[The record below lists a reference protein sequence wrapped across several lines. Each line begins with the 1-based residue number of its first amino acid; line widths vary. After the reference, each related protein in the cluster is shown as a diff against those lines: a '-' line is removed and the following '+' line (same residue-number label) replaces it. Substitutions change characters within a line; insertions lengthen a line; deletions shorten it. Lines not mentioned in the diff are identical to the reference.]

1 MVDLAEEVEGAV
13 ADGPGH
19 QVPTQHG
26 HLPRQPGRLVL
37 GHGTSLTLVLG
48 HGQVL
53 TLSLVMN

>member
-37 GHGTSLTLVLG
+37 GHGTSLSLVLG
-48 HGQVL
+48 HGQDL
-53 TLSLVMN
+53 TLS